1 MIIDD
6 LLILR
11 STCLEVRWRLRKVK
25 SSKSQQTFRN
35 ILPLRETHPCFS
47 TRNRRDGQRFLGNF
61 VVILA
66 LVAGALYFVF
76 FCLFITLFGFGR
88 TLNLVARNFKRR
100 HGHAVWLTRVLHQRD
115 GRAPHY
121 INVVGACGGR
131 APMFFVAITA
141 MAWWTVQ
148 SAECIGKYPE
158 LHRRLI
164 NINFNHVLFFPHF
177 IRCNSGCI
185 SDDSGLHFWWFR
197 VHFWWFRPEIHNR
210 FSYDSHNRVSW

>member
-47 TRNRRDGQRFLGNF
+47 TRNRCDGQRFLGNF

-76 FCLFITLFGFGR
+76 LLVY
-88 TLNLVARNFKRR
+88 NLVWFWQNTQPRRTQLQATAWTCRLANTCITSTWWAR
-100 HGHAVWLTRVLHQRD
+100 ATLHQR
-115 GRAPHY
+115 
-121 INVVGACGGR
+121 GGR
-131 APMFFVAITA
+131 V
-141 MAWWTVQ
+141 WWARANVLRGHHCNGMMD
-148 SAECIGKYPE
+148 SAEC
-158 LHRRLI
+158 
-164 NINFNHVLFFPHF
+164 
-177 IRCNSGCI
+177 
-185 SDDSGLHFWWFR
+185 R
-197 VHFWWFRPEIHNR
+197 VHRKI
-210 FSYDSHNRVSW
+210 SRVAQKTNKYKF